1 MVAERVAIV
10 LFNLGGPDRPEAI
23 APFLRNLF
31 RDPAILRLPF
41 FLRLPLARLI
51 ADRRVKPAHE
61 IYARLGGRSPLL
73 DLTQAQARAL
83 EAALPDI
90 DARCFIA
97 MRYWHPFS
105 GETARAVKA
114 FAPDR
119 VLLLP
124 LYPQFSTTTTGS
136 SLNAWREASARAGLV
151 AEVTT
156 LCCYPDHAD
165 YVAAATTELRATW
178 QEARD
183 ALGATPLRL
192 LFSAHGLP
200 EAIVRSGDPYA
211 WQIAR
216 TAESILRVWGTDA
229 PDDWTICY
237 QSRATPQ
244 KWLEPSTEQ
253 EIARAARDKVGV
265 VVMPIAFV
273 SDHSETL
280 VELDIEYR
288 ELAKRLRVPGYF
300 RAPAQNDDLGFIA
313 ALADLV
319 RRMLASG
326 PGLCSQQG
334 SRLCP
339 GECGGCP
346 FSERPA

>member
-1 MVAERVAIV
+1 MAERVAVV
-10 LFNLGGPDRPEAI
+10 LFNLGGPDGPGAI

-31 RDPAILRLPF
+31 RDPAILRVPF
-41 FLRLPLARLI
+41 FLRLPLARII
-51 ADRRVKPAHE
+51 AGRRVNPARE

-90 DARCFIA
+90 EARCFIA

-105 GETARAVKA
+105 DEAARAVKA

-136 SLNAWREASARAGLV
+136 SLSAWREASARAGLI

-156 LCCYPDHAD
+156 LCCYPDHAG
-165 YVAAATTELRATW
+165 YVAAAAAQLRVAW
-178 QEARD
+178 EEAQA

-200 EAIVRSGDPYA
+200 EAIVEAGDPYV

-216 TAESILRVWGTDA
+216 TAAAILKAWGEEA
-229 PDDWTICY
+229 PLDWTICY

-244 KWLEPSTEQ
+244 KWLEPSTEA
-253 EIARAARDKVGV
+253 EIVRAAREKVGV

-288 ELAKRLRVPGYF
+288 ELAKRIGAPGYF
-300 RAPAQNDDLGFIA
+300 RVPAQNDDPGFIV
-313 ALADLV
+313 ALADIV

-326 PGLCSQQG
+326 AGLCSHQG
-334 SRLCP
+334 GRLCP
-339 GECGGCP
+339 RECVGCAFGG
-346 FSERPA
+346 RAI

>member
-1 MVAERVAIV
+1 MGERIAIV
-10 LFNLGGPDRPEAI
+10 LFNLGGPDGPAAI

-41 FLRLPLARLI
+41 FLRLPLAWI
-51 ADRRVKPAHE
+51 VAGRRVRPARE

-90 DARCFIA
+90 EARCFIA

-105 GETARAVKA
+105 DEAARAVKA
-114 FAPDR
+114 YAPDR

-136 SLNAWREASARAGLV
+136 SLTAWREASARAGLI

-156 LCCYPDHAD
+156 LCCYPDD
-165 YVAAATTELRATW
+165 PGYVAAATAQLRAAW
-178 QEARD
+178 QEARS

-200 EAIVRSGDPYA
+200 EEIVKAGDPYA
-211 WQIAR
+211 WQIAS
-216 TAESILRVWGTDA
+216 TAAAILECWRDDA
-229 PDDWTICY
+229 PSDWTICY

-244 KWLEPSTEQ
+244 KWLEPNTEE

-288 ELAKRLRVPGYF
+288 DLAKRLGVPGYF
-300 RAPAQNDDLGFIA
+300 RVPAQNDDPGFIT
-313 ALADLV
+313 ALADIV
-319 RRMLASG
+319 NRMLASG
-326 PGLCSQQG
+326 AGLCSYQG
-334 SRLCP
+334 GRLCP
-339 GECGGCP
+339 PECVGCA
-346 FSERPA
+346 FGSHAA